1 MEWFFSPKKMK
12 YTKEEVAARVAYRLS
27 RGTIVIDL
35 IDDLDLD
42 LDRVSPSQTRE
53 HKRGG
58 NKLERHGAEASGTF
72 TFVTIEDDG
81 AIGPNNLKKPRPS
94 APSAPLAPLVSTS
107 APEQEPWA
115 DCDPGALPD
124 IGELIATPIPQWV
137 PVVSPDPGTTPTK
150 LVSPAEWDQ
159 WLVRT

>member
-1 MEWFFSPKKMK
+1 MK
-12 YTKEEVAARVAYRLS
+12 YTKQEVAARVADRKR

-35 IDDLDLD
+35 TDDLDLELD

-72 TFVTIEDDG
+72 TFVTIDDDR
-81 AIGPNNLKKPRPS
+81 AIGPNHNLKKPRPS
-94 APSAPLAPLVSTS
+94 EPLAPSAPSAPLVSTS

-137 PVVSPDPGTTPTK
+137 PVVSPDPGTTPAK
-150 LVSPAEWDQ
+150 LVSPAEWDK

>member
-1 MEWFFSPKKMK
+1 MEWVFFPKKMK
-12 YTKEEVAARVAYRLS
+12 YTKQEVAARVADRAQ

-35 IDDLDLD
+35 IDDLDLID
-42 LDRVSPSQTRE
+42 GLDRVSPSQTRE

-72 TFVTIEDDG
+72 TFVTIDDDR
-81 AIGPNNLKKPRPS
+81 AIGTNHTLKKPRPL
-94 APSAPLAPLVSTS
+94 APLAPLAPS

>member
-1 MEWFFSPKKMK
+1 MK
-12 YTKEEVAARVAYRLS
+12 YSKEEVAARVAYRLS
-27 RGTIVIDL
+27 RGTIVI
-35 IDDLDLD
+35 D

-72 TFVTIEDDG
+72 TFVTIDDDR
-81 AIGPNNLKKPRPS
+81 AIGPNHNLKKPRPS
-94 APSAPLAPLVSTS
+94 APSAPS

-137 PVVSPDPGTTPTK
+137 PVVSPDPGTTPAK

>member
-1 MEWFFSPKKMK
+1 MK
-12 YTKEEVAARVAYRLS
+12 YTKQEVAARVADRLS

-35 IDDLDLD
+35 IDD

-72 TFVTIEDDG
+72 TFVTIDDDG
-81 AIGPNNLKKPRPS
+81 AIGTNHNLKKPRPS
-94 APSAPLAPLVSTS
+94 APSAPLVSTS

-137 PVVSPDPGTTPTK
+137 PVVSPDPGTTPAK

>member
-12 YTKEEVAARVAYRLS
+12 YTTEEVAARGADRAQ

-35 IDDLDLD
+35 I
-42 LDRVSPSQTRE
+42 DRVSPSQTRE

-72 TFVTIEDDG
+72 TFVTIDDDG
-81 AIGPNNLKKPRPS
+81 AIGTNHNLKKPRPS
-94 APSAPLAPLVSTS
+94 APSAPSAPLVSTS

>member
-1 MEWFFSPKKMK
+1 MQWFFSPKKMK
-12 YTKEEVAARVAYRLS
+12 YTKQEVAARVAYRLS
-27 RGTIVIDL
+27 RGTIVI
-35 IDDLDLD
+35 DLD

-81 AIGPNNLKKPRPS
+81 AIGPNPNLKKPRPS
-94 APSAPLAPLVSTS
+94 APSAPL

-137 PVVSPDPGTTPTK
+137 PVVSPDPGTTPAK

>member
-1 MEWFFSPKKMK
+1 MK

-27 RGTIVIDL
+27 RGTIVI
-35 IDDLDLD
+35 DLD

-72 TFVTIEDDG
+72 TFVTIDDDR
-81 AIGPNNLKKPRPS
+81 AIGTNHNLKKPRPS

-124 IGELIATPIPQWV
+124 PGELIATPIPQWV

>member
-1 MEWFFSPKKMK
+1 MQWFFFPKKMK
-12 YTKEEVAARVAYRLS
+12 YTKEEVAARVADRLS

-35 IDDLDLD
+35 IDDLDDGLD
-42 LDRVSPSQTRE
+42 LDRDRVSPSQTRE

-72 TFVTIEDDG
+72 TFVTIDDDR
-81 AIGPNNLKKPRPS
+81 AIGTNHNLKKPRPS
-94 APSAPLAPLVSTS
+94 APSTS
-107 APEQEPWA
+107 APEQEQEPWA

-137 PVVSPDPGTTPTK
+137 PVVSPDPGTTPAK

>member
-1 MEWFFSPKKMK
+1 MK
-12 YTKEEVAARVAYRLS
+12 YSKEEVAARVADRLS

-35 IDDLDLD
+35 DLDRD
-42 LDRVSPSQTRE
+42 RDRVSPSQTRE

-72 TFVTIEDDG
+72 TFVTIDDDHT
-81 AIGPNNLKKPRPS
+81 LKKPRPLAPLAPS
-94 APSAPLAPLVSTS
+94 APSAPS

-124 IGELIATPIPQWV
+124 IGELIATPIPPWV
-137 PVVSPDPGTTPTK
+137 PVVSPDPGTTPAK